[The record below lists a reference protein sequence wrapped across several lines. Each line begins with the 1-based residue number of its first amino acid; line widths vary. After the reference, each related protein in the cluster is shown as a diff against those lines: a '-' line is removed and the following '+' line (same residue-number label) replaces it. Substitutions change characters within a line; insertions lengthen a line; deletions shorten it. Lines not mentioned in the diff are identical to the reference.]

1 MEHPFLR
8 LLIQEKLADGRLPS
22 APLPRALGGPGN
34 GQTCDGCSEAV
45 TEAQTVVEHLDGP
58 GRGVRF
64 HVACFHVWNV
74 ERQTAGLVPGA
85 RLPARSAFRA
95 ADARPN
101 RPWAPHAPPARPA
114 GTPRATPR

>member
-22 APLPRALGGPGN
+22 APLPRAWGGPGN
-34 GQTCDGCSEAV
+34 GQTCDGCSETV
-45 TEAQTVVEHLDGP
+45 TAAQTVVEHLDGP

-74 ERQTAGLVPGA
+74 ERQTAGHEPGA

-95 ADARPN
+95 VDARPN
-101 RPWAPHAPPARPA
+101 RPWAPHAPAARP
-114 GTPRATPR
+114 TRAASS